1 MTPRSCHSS
10 PTVPQRGQF
19 VPDLIFAE
27 HSPAGRFAL
36 TPDDGDYTF
45 AVTRSGSPQPSEY
58 RRDGATWLIE
68 IRLRELRQL
77 FHHLDPAPFH
87 EKDLDPAA
95 EAYIEDAVREIGLR
109 RPCRLVVHLPA
120 AERESE
126 DARTL
131 PEAFRHYFEYRAR
144 QAQVEF
150 RRLLGRGVAS
160 LLIGLAFMFA
170 CLSLRRWLAVVGN
183 DAVLAEGLLL
193 IGWVALWR
201 PVEIFLYDWWP
212 IRRQQR
218 RFEFIAQMPVEI
230 RSEGG
235 SSIG

>member
-1 MTPRSCHSS
+1 
-10 PTVPQRGQF
+10 V
-19 VPDLIFAE
+19 
-27 HSPAGRFAL
+27 
-36 TPDDGDYTF
+36 
-45 AVTRSGSPQPSEY
+45 Y

-77 FHHLDPAPFH
+77 FNHLDPAPFH

-95 EAYIEDAVREIGLR
+95 EAYIEDAVREIGPR
-109 RPCRLVVHLPA
+109 QPCKLVIHLPTV
-120 AERESE
+120 ERESE

-131 PEAFRHYFEYRAR
+131 PEALAHYFEYRAR
-144 QAQVEF
+144 QTQVEL

-170 CLSLRRWLAVVGN
+170 CISLRRWLAADGKSG
-183 DAVLAEGLLL
+183 VLAEGLLL

-212 IRRQQR
+212 IRRQQK
-218 RFEFIAQMPVEI
+218 RFESIAQMPVEI

-235 SSIG
+235 SAIG